1 MAQSPR
7 LYCSQLSFLLQ
18 PFQMLAVFF
27 TPAPE
32 QHRQCPCERNKQLVP
47 SEQEDKS
54 KAFIPLFG
62 HTVTPSHS
70 SLGDA
75 LNHGPGSTGYVGSG

>member
-1 MAQSPR
+1 MDQSPG
-7 LYCSQLSFLLQ
+7 LCCSQLSFLLR

-32 QHRQCPCERNKQLVP
+32 QHRQRPCERNKQLVP
-47 SEQEDKS
+47 SEQGDKS

-70 SLGDA
+70 RLGDA
-75 LNHGPGSTGYVGSG
+75 LNHGPGSAGYAGSG